1 MKSKLSPSIMC
12 ADPLHMKK
20 DLDILARE
28 GVDYFHCDIMDGHFV
43 PNLMLS
49 TETMK
54 AVKQAYQVP
63 LDIHIMS
70 DQPERVMQWLPFG
83 KGDLVSIHYESTP
96 HVDWVLRQI
105 AERGATPALA
115 IRPDTALNVL
125 LPFLPSIGMLLLL
138 TVQPGFAGQK
148 MVPGSLERIR
158 QARQMMNEAGR
169 PDIMLEADGNCSL
182 ENIPKMEAAGA
193 DIFVVG
199 TSSAFSKA
207 NGLEKGL
214 SMTRACLK
222 K

>member
-20 DLDILARE
+20 DLDVLAQE

-49 TETMK
+49 TETIK
-54 AVKQAYQVP
+54 AVKQAYQIP
-63 LDIHIMS
+63 MDIHIMS
-70 DQPERVMQWLPFG
+70 DQPEKVLQWLPFG
-83 KGDLVSIHYESTP
+83 EGDLVSIHYESTP

-105 AERGATPALA
+105 EERGAIPALA
-115 IRPDTALNVL
+115 IRPDTALHVI
-125 LPFLPSIGMLLLL
+125 LPFLPRIGMLLLL

-148 MVPGSLERIR
+148 MVPGSLERIQ
-158 QARQMMNEAGR
+158 QARQMMDEAGR

-199 TSSAFSKA
+199 TSSAFSKVH
-207 NGLEKGL
+207 GLKKGL
-214 SMTRACLK
+214 AMTRACLK